1 MTRKKYNIKG
11 INTVEDLGLR
21 AILLAIV
28 SWKPKFGA
36 RLIQHALNMLGS
48 DLKVDGWLGGMTMA
62 ELAKYSV
69 ENIHDSISLS
79 LSQYLETQAK
89 STGIDYLDVAF
100 GELGQTEIK
109 GDRHNPRILEYHA
122 VSGGFSTDEVPW
134 CGSFVNWVMKESGY
148 TDTPRHP
155 ARALSWINYGYSA
168 HKPTLGAIAVKSR
181 KDKKGR
187 SIGGHVTFV
196 VGQSKSGK
204 YLYCLGGNQGDKG
217 SIVKYNKAI
226 FKDFRLP
233 IGVEKRAVP
242 IYTKK
247 YARALKEV

>member
-1 MTRKKYNIKG
+1 MTRKKYNTKS
-11 INTVEDLGLR
+11 INTVEDVGLK

-28 SWKPKFGA
+28 NWKPKFGA
-36 RLIQHALNMLGS
+36 KVIQHALNMLGS
-48 DLKVDGWLGGMTMA
+48 DLKVDGWLGDVTMA
-62 ELAKYSV
+62 ELGRYNV
-69 ENIHDSISLS
+69 ENIHYSISLS

-100 GELGQTEIK
+100 GELGQTEIR
-109 GDRHNPRILEYHA
+109 GGRHNPRILEYHA

-155 ARALSWINYGYSA
+155 ARALSWLNYGYSA
-168 HKPTLGAIAVKSR
+168 HKPTLGSIAVKSR
-181 KDKKGR
+181 KG
-187 SIGGHVTFV
+187 GGHVTFV
-196 VGQSKSGK
+196 VGQSKNGK
-204 YLYCLGGNQGDKG
+204 YLYCLGGNQGDKV

-233 IGVEKRAVP
+233 VGVEKKAVP

-247 YARALKEV
+247 YALAWKEV